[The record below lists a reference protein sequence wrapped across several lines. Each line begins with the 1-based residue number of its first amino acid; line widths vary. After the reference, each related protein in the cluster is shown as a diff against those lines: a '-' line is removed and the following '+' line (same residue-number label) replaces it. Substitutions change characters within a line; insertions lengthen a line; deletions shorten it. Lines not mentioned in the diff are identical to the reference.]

1 MKLSGEPSTTP
12 CEESRKGY
20 IHSIESFG
28 TVDGPGIRLVV
39 FFQGCPMR
47 CLYCHNPDSWKIKE
61 GTRMGTEEILEMYH
75 RNRAFY
81 RNGGITATG
90 GEPLAQLSFL
100 TSLFQEA
107 KKQGI
112 HTCLDTSGITFQQ
125 EKEADYLPLAA
136 STDLVL
142 LDIKHGD
149 EKAHQSLTG
158 RSGQPV
164 WDFLAFLDRHQI
176 PVRIRH
182 VLVPGLTDGREN
194 LKLLGRRLRPYTNL
208 QALEILPYHRMG
220 EKKYE
225 ELGMDYA
232 LKGLREPSQEETE
245 RARQWVVEGYGE

>member
-1 MKLSGEPSTTP
+1 
-12 CEESRKGY
+12 
-20 IHSIESFG
+20 
-28 TVDGPGIRLVV
+28 
-39 FFQGCPMR
+39 
-47 CLYCHNPDSWKIKE
+47 
-61 GTRMGTEEILEMYH
+61 MGTEEILEMYH

-90 GEPLAQLSFL
+90 GEPLAAAVLSDF
-100 TSLFQEA
+100 SVSGGE
-107 KKQGI
+107 KQGI

-194 LKLLGRRLRPYTNL
+194 LKLLGRRLRPYTQPAGPGNP
-208 QALEILPYHRMG
+208 ALSPDGG
-220 EKKYE
+220 EKIRRA
-225 ELGMDYA
+225 GMDYA
-232 LKGLREPSQEETE
+232 LKGLRAVTGRDGEGQAVGGGRVRGVKHVFSFQGAVIHPGRKSQSCNGSGNCRSASV
-245 RARQWVVEGYGE
+245 RAGTGDGAGLCSRNRYTIDFSC